1 MKHEEVLRKLSR
13 TIFQENNVS
22 MNVSMNEALINLLQ
36 QNRAG
41 KVRRTGR
48 KQLFTRLL
56 NFAMKLLTFIE

>member
-48 KQLFTRLL
+48 EKKMLSGTVINEEKR
-56 NFAMKLLTFIE
+56 